1 MGYLIPIAVKDTTNI
16 CGSFL
21 LSGIFLLYLGDY
33 TFTICCSFLLSDI
46 FLFYFGD
53 IIIRMPCAC
62 KYVVKGHDFCQNLL
76 HVSHSLFMGY
86 LSSIAVKDTCTIRGR
101 FLPSDV
107 FVFYLGDVIIQIR
120 VRGTR
125 LFCIMICPNIYQP
138 YRTDSSWVSCLP
150 LQLRIPAPFV
160 AGTSSQIFSS
170 FILVMSSFR
179 SVFFM
184 GSMSFFTVKDTCTIC
199 GRYLL
204 SDIFVLYFGD
214 VIIQMRRAF
223 LHSLELAYFK
233 FSSVLITTYINM
245 PRERENNLPQIFNQ
259 NVRPF
264 LDAIDNLRKFGL
276 DEDLKLPTFVVI
288 GDQSSGKSSILEAI
302 SGVQLPR
309 GTGIVTRCP
318 LQLQMKQVKSKKWRA
333 TLSYR
338 VDDSEVTNVLK
349 KPSEIDNA
357 IRQAQNEVTGQ
368 KDGISE
374 TLLTLSIEDK
384 YVPDLTLIDLPGIAR
399 VSVGG
404 QAADVPEQIMRLIK
418 KYISREEALIL
429 TVCPCTTDLATTEAL
444 KLSQEYDPDCER
456 TFGVLTKADLIDK
469 GNEESILKIL
479 NNEVIPLS
487 KGYTIVKC
495 RGQSA
500 LLKNESLKE
509 TLEKEKIFF
518 QNHDVFRNL
527 DKSQWGIETL
537 SRKLAYDLFSFI
549 KRELPTIRKTIIE
562 KQKIMSDE
570 LLNDKVNYP
579 TTPETRLMYTLTT
592 TNKFLKTFGE
602 LTEGKYH
609 SQELEKIEDCLNR
622 SKHVDMRLIPFILS
636 N

>member
-1 MGYLIPIAVKDTTNI
+1 
-16 CGSFL
+16 
-21 LSGIFLLYLGDY
+21 
-33 TFTICCSFLLSDI
+33 
-46 FLFYFGD
+46 
-53 IIIRMPCAC
+53 
-62 KYVVKGHDFCQNLL
+62 
-76 HVSHSLFMGY
+76 
-86 LSSIAVKDTCTIRGR
+86 
-101 FLPSDV
+101 
-107 FVFYLGDVIIQIR
+107 
-120 VRGTR
+120 
-125 LFCIMICPNIYQP
+125 
-138 YRTDSSWVSCLP
+138 
-150 LQLRIPAPFV
+150 
-160 AGTSSQIFSS
+160 
-170 FILVMSSFR
+170 
-179 SVFFM
+179 
-184 GSMSFFTVKDTCTIC
+184 
-199 GRYLL
+199 
-204 SDIFVLYFGD
+204 
-214 VIIQMRRAF
+214 
-223 LHSLELAYFK
+223 
-233 FSSVLITTYINM
+233 M

-349 KPSEIDNA
+349 NPSEIDNA
-357 IRQAQNEVTGQ
+357 VRQAQNEVTGQ

-444 KLSQEYDPDCER
+444 KLSQEYDPGCER

-518 QNHDVFRNL
+518 QNHDVF
-527 DKSQWGIETL
+527 
-537 SRKLAYDLFSFI
+537 
-549 KRELPTIRKTIIE
+549 
-562 KQKIMSDE
+562 
-570 LLNDKVNYP
+570 
-579 TTPETRLMYTLTT
+579 
-592 TNKFLKTFGE
+592 KFE
-602 LTEGKYH
+602 
-609 SQELEKIEDCLNR
+609 
-622 SKHVDMRLIPFILS
+622 
-636 N
+636 